1 MAVHAFA
8 PATAALTK
16 LRKMSEKTRA
26 NQARP
31 DRSSEGRRPSRPTL
45 LQSPADIAGVGRR
58 HADAAVHPRV
68 LAASVIG
75 GAIEWFD
82 YFLYGA
88 LASLVFG
95 KLFFPAHDPA
105 VGLMLS
111 YATFAVTFFVR
122 PLGGV
127 VFSHLGDRVGRKK
140 TLVITLTLMGGG
152 TAMIGLL
159 PTYQSVGLL
168 APALLVLLRLLQGL
182 GIGGEW
188 GGALLLAYEYAPPER
203 KGLFGSLPQTGVTIG
218 MLLSTLCVSLVSLL
232 PDEAFLR
239 WGWRLPFLAS
249 IGLVFIG
256 MWMRAGIDE
265 TPEFKAMAA
274 TPRSD
279 TRSPLRQVLQSHWR
293 EVLTAVGA
301 KFVETGPFYIFT
313 VFLVGY
319 ATGVLD
325 VPRFSALNAVT
336 VGALAA
342 TVAIPICGWLSDRV
356 GRRFV
361 FLTGAALT
369 AAYAPIYFMILGQ
382 RTPVAIL
389 WATVIGMGLIWPL
402 VTSVLGT
409 LFSEIFSAEVRYT
422 GVTLGYQTG
431 AALVGGTAPLVA
443 TWLLHRQGGGWAG
456 VAIYVS
462 VTAMISILAVVLGAR
477 RRTA

>member
-1 MAVHAFA
+1 MARARPLAEVR
-8 PATAALTK
+8 LTK
-16 LRKMSEKTRA
+16 IRKMSEKYET
-26 NQARP
+26 NQAMHG
-31 DRSSEGRRPSRPTL
+31 RSSEGRRPS
-45 LQSPADIAGVGRR
+45 SPALSLSPDAPTNVGRR
-58 HADAAVHPRV
+58 RHGATVHPRV
-68 LAASVIG
+68 LAASVMG

-111 YATFAVTFFVR
+111 YATFAVTFFIR

-152 TAMIGLL
+152 TALIGLL
-159 PTYQSVGLL
+159 PTYQQVGLL

-188 GGALLLAYEYAPPER
+188 GGALLLAYEYAPAQR

-218 MLLSTLCVSLVSLL
+218 MLLSTLSVSLVSLL

-249 IGLVFIG
+249 VGLVFVG
-256 MWMRAGIDE
+256 MWIRSGVDE
-265 TPEFKAMAA
+265 TPEFKAMAQRPA
-274 TPRSD
+274 D
-279 TRSPLRQVLQSHWR
+279 ARSPLRQVLQSHWR
-293 EVLTAVGA
+293 EVLTAIGA
-301 KFVETGPFYIFT
+301 KFVETAPFYIFT
-313 VFLVGY
+313 VFVVGY
-319 ATGVLD
+319 ATGVLK
-325 VPRFSALNAVT
+325 VSRFSALNAVT
-336 VGALAA
+336 VGALVA
-342 TVAIPICGWLSDRV
+342 TVGIPFCGWLSDRL
-356 GRRFV
+356 GRRRV
-361 FLTGAALT
+361 FLTGAVLT
-369 AAYAPIYFMILGQ
+369 ALYAPAYFVILGL

-443 TWLLHRQGGGWAG
+443 TWLLHGHAGGWTG
-456 VAIYVS
+456 VAAYVS
-462 VTAMISILAVVLGAR
+462 VTAAISILAVAFGAR
-477 RRTA
+477 RRPA